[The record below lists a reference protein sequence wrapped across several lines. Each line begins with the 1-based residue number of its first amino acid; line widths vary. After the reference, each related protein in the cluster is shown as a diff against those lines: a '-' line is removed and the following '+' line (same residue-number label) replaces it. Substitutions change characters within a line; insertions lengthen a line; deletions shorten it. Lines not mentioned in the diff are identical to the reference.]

1 MLALGTATAF
11 SWDCDYPPTSYPM
24 EVYFAVYGIKPKGV
38 GSCALSWMTAE
49 LNTSQG
55 PVMLPVQRAL
65 ADNSET
71 WFVNSDEQF
80 YPPIEGQKW
89 LRIRITGP
97 DFGYI
102 EWFWDDSAFVLIDNC
117 PHSQFY
123 RLSLGVPFPA
133 TPVGVVHDLKTA
145 WMWATTNAVFEHW
158 LRIYEPDGGLLA
170 DVRQTAT
177 FPQTPSFRVP
187 LPLNG
192 AYSYTFRVYGL
203 EGRPVWSDWQ
213 PWSPPSTIPVE
224 WFCNSDLI
232 MFQMVGPYPRE
243 PGFYPHDSA
252 NLEQLVGVQQ
262 QVALREREQVDLLRQ
277 LVAQGT
283 NRVDGGG
290 ATEFESR
297 MTNLEDKALTN
308 AIASRILGAQG
319 ALQSQGAGILT
330 NALSQANPFGGQA
343 TTLSSGNLPGVSP
356 VVDDWVVHV
365 AGYSVDLNP
374 TRRLEGFFPIV
385 GVYWWL
391 LFLVFPLLWWWWAFD
406 EARQVFAQVVLKV
419 PDAATASS
427 SLWGAVFKK
436 AGVVLTLVLIALTVA
451 AIGWAASVMIN
462 WAFSAVSPT
471 LWSAMGTAGTAVQRV
486 WRMANELF
494 PVQWTISLL
503 VTTFVGY
510 LTIHGLVVLVI
521 TFLHSAGAFVKW
533 AAPVVALLLLPVGW
547 ADWRLELVGPPD
559 RGLILEAM
567 TDRGYYTAAHYP
579 GPSVL
584 MPDAMGTWLVS
595 GAWEDPPML
604 PLTVNAGDTVRLSI
618 VPYSTNEWVI
628 ERFFVRRLQDERE
641 LAGVWI
647 STAGVGLGVIAFL
660 WAFKKAIRP
669 LTLRE

>member
-1 MLALGTATAF
+1 MTGGF
-11 SWDCDYPPTSYPM
+11 SLH
-24 EVYFAVYGIKPKGV
+24 GIRPVGV
-38 GSCALSWMTAE
+38 GQCAASWMKVE

-55 PVMLPVQRAL
+55 V
-65 ADNSET
+65 
-71 WFVNSDEQF
+71 
-80 YPPIEGQKW
+80 
-89 LRIRITGP
+89 
-97 DFGYI
+97 
-102 EWFWDDSAFVLIDNC
+102 VL
-117 PHSQFY
+117 
-123 RLSLGVPFPA
+123 L
-133 TPVGVVHDLKTA
+133 PVGVIVDPYAGYEIWVASTHNLNHYPPPPGQKFVRVTIQGPGFGFKQYFWGDEYFTIDYQCPLFQRYSFGLSAQYDGTPIGIYQEIPTF
-145 WMWATTNAVFEHW
+145 WLFGITNALCEVWFKLYDPH
-158 LRIYEPDGGLLA
+158 GGTLA
-170 DVRQTAT
+170 DIRQVAT
-177 FPQTPSFRVP
+177 YPQTPRLSVP
-187 LPLNG
+187 LSLNSMFQISYR
-192 AYSYTFRVYGL
+192 AYGGNGL
-203 EGRPVWSDWQ
+203 DQWSDWQ
-213 PWSPPSTIPVE
+213 PWSPPVDVVPE
-224 WFCNSDLI
+224 WFCSPSDQPITL
-232 MFQMVGPYPRE
+232 VGPYPRQE
-243 PGFYPHDSA
+243 GFYPNDSA
-252 NLEQLVGVQQ
+252 NLEVVAQVQQ
-262 QVALREREQVDLLRQ
+262 QSLLRLREQVDLLRQ

-283 NRVDGGG
+283 NGAGGG
-290 ATEFESR
+290 GVSEFESR
-297 MTNLEDKALTN
+297 MQDFEGRAGTNS
-308 AIASRILGAQG
+308 IPGRILAAQS
-319 ALQSQGAGILT
+319 ALQSEGSGVLT
-330 NALSQANPFGGQA
+330 NALLQPNPF
-343 TTLSSGNLPGVSP
+343 SSAAGIVSSAQMPSVTP
-356 VVDDWVVHV
+356 VTDDWVVQV
-365 AGYSVDLNP
+365 AGFSVDLNP
-374 TRRLEGFFPIV
+374 TRRLEPFFPIV
-385 GVYWWL
+385 SVYWWL

-419 PDAATASS
+419 PDAASASS

-462 WAFSAVSPT
+462 WAFSTVSPS
-471 LWSAMGTAGTAVQRV
+471 LWSAMGSAGTAVQRV

-494 PVQWTISLL
+494 PVQWTMSLL

-547 ADWRLELVGPPD
+547 ADWRLEVVGPPD

-647 STAGVGLGVIAFL
+647 STAAVGLGVIAFL